1 MYMTYRIFNYLTI
14 LIVIINAIV
23 NFYTVFNVHQ
33 YWCIDQIRY

>member
-1 MYMTYRIFNYLTI
+1 MTYIFNYLII

-33 YWCIDQIRY
+33 YVLVY